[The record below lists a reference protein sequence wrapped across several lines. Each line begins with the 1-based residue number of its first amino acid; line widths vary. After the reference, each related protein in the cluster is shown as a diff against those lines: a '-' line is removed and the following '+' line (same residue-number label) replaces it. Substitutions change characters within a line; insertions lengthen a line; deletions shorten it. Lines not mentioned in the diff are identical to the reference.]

1 MSIADVVLFYSKF
14 SPECKDCVNF
24 VHQFKLPVMLIA
36 LDTKESRE
44 HASNGSL
51 IQIKNV
57 PSMVVSY
64 NDGNVQLYVGKQKI
78 MGWFTAITQ
87 GPAHKP
93 PEPTQVTKAEDER
106 REKPKQRSKKKKTT
120 KSSKKVNRHNSEESG
135 DGIELIFEENP
146 RAQSGVSSGVPS
158 GVSSKLSTKPAV
170 VSPNAGIMSLANQMM
185 AERNLQIG
193 GKDTDG

>member
-24 VHQFKLPVMLIA
+24 VHQSKLPVILIA

-44 HASNGSL
+44 YASNGSL

-64 NDGNVQLYVGKQKI
+64 TDGNVQLYVGKQKI

-93 PEPTQVTKAEDER
+93 PEPTQTTKAESER
-106 REKPKQRSKKKKTT
+106 REKPKQRNKKKKPI
-120 KSSKKVNRHNSEESG
+120 KSSKKVNKHNSEDSG

-146 RAQSGVSSGVPS
+146 QKQLGVPG
-158 GVSSKLSTKPAV
+158 GVSSKLSTKPV
-170 VSPNAGIMSLANQMM
+170 NVSPNAGIMSLANQMM

-193 GKDTDG
+193 GKDNDG